1 MTSSGTEPLN
11 WSLQQYWID
20 HLIASGHFG
29 TVYQARHVPTGRDVA
44 LKLIPLQGPDSDEKV
59 EAERHGAVLQ
69 QRFGAAHAGLVPEIF
84 EHQPIAPFYA
94 IAMELVQGRQLT
106 TLIAEGPVPSRHAAE
121 IALAIARFLEK
132 AHRFETDI
140 EGQHYGLIVHADLK
154 PDHILLLSD
163 GDIRVLD
170 FGIAKA
176 LAART
181 LVTTNKWGSVQY
193 ASPERLESDG
203 QVNEHADFWSLGVM
217 LFEMLAGSR
226 PYRSYEHNPSLLEK
240 AIRRQDPRD
249 PLPPHVEQPLAGIV
263 SKLLA
268 PQPEL
273 RYQHADAIV
282 SDLEAFLE
290 GSPTTAGLEHARASQ
305 ETVRLKP
312 TDGSVPYNRAA
323 IPRPAVTQTVPTEP
337 LDRRVPPPLPA
348 APAAATPAAAAPVP
362 RRPSALVR
370 ALRVAGIVLVILT
383 IAGEG
388 LSLVRAQRL
397 KRQIPLMEVGD
408 VKDMEQQYDRLG
420 GLTPLGL
427 GRFSVSSL
435 LVSRLLQ
442 LADRPILG
450 YRDGAVPKEKWQ
462 QALEALDFAT
472 MVKPGDR
479 DVASRRAYVQGQL
492 ARLAGPNRNPREAIR
507 WFREAARLDPRSFDP
522 YLGLA
527 TVFTYDMHDVEGLTE
542 AIAQAER
549 RGYKRG
555 GRESAEFGDLYTILA
570 DQERIAARQLTG
582 QEKIEQLQRA
592 AADYTKCIEYFDGLR
607 LFNSETNLRTC
618 RKRLAEVQA
627 QLPPP
632 PPETSLTEDVLG
644 IVGRVIK
651 EKIQHQQP
659 GSSDPARQP

>member
-1 MTSSGTEPLN
+1 VTSSGTEPLN

-69 QRFGAAHAGLVPEIF
+69 QRFGAAHSGLVPEIF

-106 TLIAEGPVPSRHAAE
+106 TLIAEGPVPARQAAE

-154 PDHILLLSD
+154 PDHILLLP
-163 GDIRVLD
+163 GREIRVLD

-226 PYRSYEHNPSLLEK
+226 PYRSYEHNPSLLDK

-249 PLPPHVEQPLAGIV
+249 PLPPHVEQPLVGIV

-273 RYQHADAIV
+273 RYQHADDII

-290 GSPTTAGLEHARASQ
+290 GAPTTAGLEHARASQ

-312 TDGSVPYNRAA
+312 AGGSTPYNAPYNAA
-323 IPRPAVTQTVPTEP
+323 AVPRQSGTQPVPTEP
-337 LDRRVPPPLPA
+337 LDRRVPPPLPG
-348 APAAATPAAAAPVP
+348 APVAATPAAAAPVT
-362 RRPSALVR
+362 RRTGSLVR
-370 ALRVAGIVLVILT
+370 ILRVAGIVLVILT

-408 VKDMEQQYDRLG
+408 VKDMEEQYDRLG

-435 LVSRLLQ
+435 LVSRLLA

-450 YRDGAVPKEKWQ
+450 YRDGSVPEKQWQ
-462 QALEALDFAT
+462 QALEVLDFAT

-492 ARLAGPNRNPREAIR
+492 ARFSGPKRNPREAIR
-507 WFREAARLDPRSFDP
+507 WFREAARLDPKSFDP

-527 TVFTYDMHDVEGLTE
+527 TVFTYDMHDVERLAE
-542 AIAQAER
+542 SLAQAER
-549 RGYKRG
+549 RGYKQG
-555 GRESAEFGDLYTILA
+555 GRERAEFGDLYTILA
-570 DQERIAARQLTG
+570 DQERGAAQRLTG

-607 LFNSETNLRTC
+607 LFNSEMNLRTC

-632 PPETSLTEDVLG
+632 PPEKSLTEDVLG

-651 EKIQHQQP
+651 GKIQHHEEP
-659 GSSDPARQP
+659 